1 MNRRALRLVTLA
13 LFVATLGVIA
23 APGVAIADPISDK
36 QAEATQ
42 LEAQI
47 NGNAEKLSALGE
59 QINSTQIEL
68 DKANADIEAADALV
82 AAAKSKTKE
91 LRAEVARRAAAVY
104 TQSGSNGGVEE
115 LDAANAQDLS
125 SKQKYSSL
133 AAQRDNEIV
142 TALAKAKEQ
151 VQLRKADA
159 EDARQAAHDKQDE
172 LQSQKSKLD
181 EGQAALQQLQSKVTG
196 ELETLVK
203 QAEAERVARETAAAK
218 AQYDA
223 QLAAAAQQ
231 QAAQQ
236 QAAQTPDAPAGG
248 GGGGGGGGGY
258 PYGGDTATPPPT
270 SGGVAAVLAYAYAQL
285 GKPYC
290 YAGVGPSCYDCS
302 GLTMMAWAQ
311 AGVSMSHGSYDQLA
325 SFPAVSMDQ
334 LQPGDLVY
342 WDGHVGI
349 YVGNGS
355 VLHAPHTGVNV
366 QITPIWPGVIG
377 ANRPG

>member
-23 APGVAIADPISDK
+23 APGVSIADPIADK
-36 QAEATQ
+36 QAEAQQ

-47 NGNAEKLSALGE
+47 NSNAEKLSGLNE
-59 QINSTQIEL
+59 QMHSTQNEL
-68 DKANADIEAADALV
+68 TKANADIAAADALV

-104 TQSGSNGGVEE
+104 TQSGSNNGVEE

-142 TALAKAKEQ
+142 AALAKAKEQ

-159 EDARQAAHDKQDE
+159 EEARQVAQGKQDE
-172 LQSQKSKLD
+172 LQAQKDKLD
-181 EGQAALQQLQSKVTG
+181 AGQAQLTQLQSKVTG
-196 ELETLVK
+196 ELKVLVD
-203 QAEAERVARETAAAK
+203 QAEAERRARETAAAK
-218 AQYDA
+218 AQYDS
-223 QLAAAAQQ
+223 QLQAAAQQ
-231 QAAQQ
+231 QAT
-236 QAAQTPDAPAGG
+236 QAPDGG
-248 GGGGGGGGGY
+248 GGGNY
-258 PYGGDTATPPPT
+258 SYGGAGTTPPPT
-270 SGGVAAVLAYAYAQL
+270 SGGVSAVLAYAYAQL

-290 YAGVGPSCYDCS
+290 YAGVGPGCYDCS

-311 AGVSMSHGSYDQLA
+311 AGVGMSHGSYDQLA
-325 SFPAVSMDQ
+325 SFPRVSMDQ

-355 VLHAPHTGVNV
+355 VLHAPRSGTVV

>member
-1 MNRRALRLVTLA
+1 MNRRALKLVITA
-13 LFVATLGVIA
+13 LFVALIGVMA
-23 APGVAIADPISDK
+23 APGVSIADPIADK
-36 QAEATQ
+36 QAEAQQ

-47 NGNAEKLSALGE
+47 NSNAEKLSALNE
-59 QINSTQIEL
+59 QMNSTQNEL
-68 DKANADIEAADALV
+68 TKANEDIAAADALV

-104 TQSGSNGGVEE
+104 TQSGSNSGVEE
-115 LDAANAQDLS
+115 LDAQNAQDLS

-151 VQLRKADA
+151 VNLRKADA
-159 EDARQAAHDKQDE
+159 EDARQAAQSKQDE
-172 LQSQKSKLD
+172 LQSQKDKLD
-181 EGQAALQQLQSKVTG
+181 AGQAQLDALNAKVTG
-196 ELETLVK
+196 ELKQLVA
-203 QAEAERVARETAAAK
+203 QAEAERQARETAAAK

-223 QLAAAAQQ
+223 QLAAAA
-231 QAAQQ
+231 AAQP
-236 QAAQTPDAPAGG
+236 AADPGTGGTGG
-248 GGGGGGGGGY
+248 GDYTYGGG
-258 PYGGDTATPPPT
+258 TATPPPT
-270 SGGVAAVLAYAYAQL
+270 SGGVSAVLAYAYAQL

-290 YAGVGPSCYDCS
+290 YAGVGPGCYDCS

-325 SFPAVSMDQ
+325 SFPRVSMDQ

-355 VLHAPHTGVNV
+355 VLHAPHSGTVV

>member
-1 MNRRALRLVTLA
+1 MNRRALKLVITA
-13 LFVATLGVIA
+13 LFVATLGVVA
-23 APGVAIADPISDK
+23 APGVSIADEISDK
-36 QAEATQ
+36 QAEAAQ

-47 NGNAEKLSALGE
+47 NSNAEKLSGLNE
-59 QINSTQIEL
+59 QMHSTQNEL
-68 DKANADIEAADALV
+68 DKANEDIAAADALV
-82 AAAKSKTKE
+82 AAAKAKTKE
-91 LRAEVARRAAAVY
+91 LRDEVARRAAAVY
-104 TQSGSNGGVEE
+104 TQSGSNSGVEE
-115 LDAANAQDLS
+115 LDAQNAQDLS

-142 TALAKAKEQ
+142 AALAKAKEQ

-159 EDARQAAHDKQDE
+159 EDARQVAQGKQDE
-172 LQSQKSKLD
+172 LQAQKDKLD
-181 EGQAALQQLQSKVTG
+181 AGQAELQKLSAKAQG
-196 ELETLVK
+196 ELHDLVQK
-203 QAEAERVARETAAAK
+203 AEDERKAREAAAAK
-218 AQYDA
+218 AQYEA
-223 QLAAAAQQ
+223 QLA
-231 QAAQQ
+231 QAAQN
-236 QAAQTPDAPAGG
+236 QAAPTTDGG
-248 GGGGGGGGGY
+248 GGGGGGGGGDFT
-258 PYGGDTATPPPT
+258 YGGAGSTPPPT
-270 SGGVAAVLAYAYAQL
+270 SGGVSAVLAYAYAQL

-325 SFPAVSMDQ
+325 SFPRVSMDQ

-355 VLHAPHTGVNV
+355 VLHAPHSGTVV